1 MGYRLGVDL
10 GTTFVA
16 AARCGESQLEMLTLG
31 DRSVVMPSAVFAGEN
46 GDTLAGEAAE
56 RRAASSPERVARQF
70 KRRLGDP
77 TPIRLGEASYA
88 ATDLLAILLREVLS
102 RVAVTEGEPPAQVVL
117 THPANWGRFRREVF
131 TEVPRAAGLAEEVL
145 TLTEPEAAALHYA
158 TGRRLG
164 TDELLA
170 VYDLGGGTFDATVIA
185 TTPTGVQTVGTPE
198 GVERLGGIDFDQ
210 ALFDHVNYAADGAL
224 DELDLS
230 DPKTVLALARVRQ
243 DCVLAKE
250 SLSVDTETLVPVF
263 LPGRHF
269 DIRITR
275 TEFENL
281 VRAHIESTI
290 TALTRTLR
298 SAGVSAEDL
307 HAVLLV
313 GGSSRIPL
321 VAHMVSEEL
330 ARPTLVDTHPK
341 YAVALGAATP
351 TNQPTARPLTARATK
366 PDGAR
371 HSRPAR
377 STLRRTGAAA
387 VLLAGI
393 AALAWTLT
401 SLPSTPPTPA
411 APALPAVLPPP
422 QHVTLPPHRTWTG
435 PISEPVV
442 DVLNGAN
449 LSELDAVTL
458 TPRWTVALPRSDG
471 YLLHRLSVELLCVKT
486 APAECIPVNRITG
499 TVGPALQLP
508 GHVNTILPD
517 TDGRTVVMLQAGSNT
532 LSVMDIQ
539 TRAIRSVPIAPT
551 SKDSGRA
558 LIGVGGH
565 HAYFVSNDEAPAPM
579 LTAVDLETMA
589 VTTGSWPQATN
600 RTTRP
605 PDFAFVQVSP
615 DGKTLFGLQPQE
627 LLVYDTTTM
636 TLQRTIPQPGEL
648 YTTMALPPDGRYLY
662 LLTKDGELRVIET
675 STGRQV
681 SSGRTR
687 SVPTYG
693 PVDLDRGR
701 RVAVH
706 TAGGYDLFDTSAFAG
721 S

>member
-321 VAHMVSEEL
+321 VAHMVSEGL

-393 AALAWTLT
+393 AAL
-401 SLPSTPPTPA
+401 
-411 APALPAVLPPP
+411 
-422 QHVTLPPHRTWTG
+422 
-435 PISEPVV
+435 
-442 DVLNGAN
+442 
-449 LSELDAVTL
+449 
-458 TPRWTVALPRSDG
+458 
-471 YLLHRLSVELLCVKT
+471 
-486 APAECIPVNRITG
+486 
-499 TVGPALQLP
+499 
-508 GHVNTILPD
+508 
-517 TDGRTVVMLQAGSNT
+517 
-532 LSVMDIQ
+532 
-539 TRAIRSVPIAPT
+539 
-551 SKDSGRA
+551 
-558 LIGVGGH
+558 
-565 HAYFVSNDEAPAPM
+565 
-579 LTAVDLETMA
+579 
-589 VTTGSWPQATN
+589 
-600 RTTRP
+600 
-605 PDFAFVQVSP
+605 
-615 DGKTLFGLQPQE
+615 
-627 LLVYDTTTM
+627 
-636 TLQRTIPQPGEL
+636 
-648 YTTMALPPDGRYLY
+648 
-662 LLTKDGELRVIET
+662 
-675 STGRQV
+675 
-681 SSGRTR
+681 
-687 SVPTYG
+687 
-693 PVDLDRGR
+693 
-701 RVAVH
+701 
-706 TAGGYDLFDTSAFAG
+706 
-721 S
+721 